1 MLNVYISFGR
11 LMGIRKRVQTTVN
24 CLALPRTHTLTDAY
38 GTFVWIWTAA
48 TRQQSQQR
56 QQQRR
61 RQYYWKNG
69 TVNFG
74 LIQQHQTAITIKKR
88 SGTKCSKHWALK
100 PLNVLL
106 FHSFYFIL
114 TQDGR
119 YSCICVCVH
128 FFHLPIHLSLRN
140 VCFGWS
146 WWWND
151 WFSGLF
157 VFRCYMR
164 FMIIEYFPNQW
175 NHFVRIVFA
184 HFDTCLGTGSRS
196 IFCW

>member
-1 MLNVYISFGR
+1 MLETLSVE
-11 LMGIRKRVQTTVN
+11 TV
-24 CLALPRTHTLTDAY
+24 
-38 GTFVWIWTAA
+38 
-48 TRQQSQQR
+48 
-56 QQQRR
+56 
-61 RQYYWKNG
+61 
-69 TVNFG
+69 
-74 LIQQHQTAITIKKR
+74 
-88 SGTKCSKHWALK
+88 KCSSLSF
-100 PLNVLL
+100 LL
-106 FHSFYFIL
+106 FHFNSRWSIQLYL
-114 TQDGR
+114 
-119 YSCICVCVH
+119 CVCVH

-196 IFCW
+196 IFC